1 MYERTLKEQ
10 FISTFNYLF
19 IFFTSNTDYFPLIS
33 LSVKQ
38 HSYNPFDRNKAHIVT

>member
-19 IFFTSNTDYFPLIS
+19 IILLPITDYFPRIS

-38 HSYNPFDRNKAHIVT
+38 HSYNPFDMK